1 MPVSL
6 ASSSAASMHGA
17 MVPIAYSTSTA
28 SVTFTNIPQ
37 GYQDLM
43 LVMYLRSNRSATTA
57 TFCTR
62 MNANTSGVASYT
74 ILQGDGS
81 SATSSRNTSTT
92 FDTLIPIAGNTSTS
106 GIFSSVTYQILN
118 YANTTTNKTCIARSA
133 NDLNGSGT
141 TTLQVGLLRSTSAI
155 TSLQVFEY
163 DGNSMIS
170 GTSYALYGI
179 RSVGQ

>member
-1 MPVSL
+1 MPVQL
-6 ASSSAASMHGA
+6 SSASAAMHGA
-17 MVPIAYSTSTA
+17 MVPIAYVTSTS
-28 SVTFTNIPQ
+28 SITFNNIPQ

-43 LVMYLRSNRSATTA
+43 LVMSLRSSRSATTA
-57 TFCTR
+57 SFCTR

-74 ILQGDGS
+74 ILQGNGS
-81 SATSSRNTSTT
+81 SATSTRNTATT

-106 GIFSSVTYQILN
+106 GIFSSVTYHILN
-118 YANTTTNKTCIARSA
+118 YANTSTFKTCIARSA

-141 TTLQVGLLRSTSAI
+141 TTLQTGLLRSTSAI
-155 TSLQVFEY
+155 TSIQLFEY
-163 DGNSMIS
+163 DGNPMIS